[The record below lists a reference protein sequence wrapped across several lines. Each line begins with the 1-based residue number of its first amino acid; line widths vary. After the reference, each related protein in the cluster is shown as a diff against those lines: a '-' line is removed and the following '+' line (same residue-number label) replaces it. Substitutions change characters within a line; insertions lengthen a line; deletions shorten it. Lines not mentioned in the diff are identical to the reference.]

1 MAAAKAGMKAVA
13 LLSGGFTD
21 EVLRGAGAA
30 AVYRDVSDLLDNY
43 ERSPLGKGR
52 RGAVRGQRA

>member
-1 MAAAKAGMKAVA
+1 MKAVA
-13 LLSGGFTD
+13 LLSGGFTE

-43 ERSPLGKGR
+43 ERSRLGKGR